1 MRNSKGWSSEAWN
14 CPRMGAVLS
23 MLIYVLL
30 LLQAAVRVVKPYE
43 LGDAFK
49 RVGRQTPST
58 YACRGS
64 LANCLRPDGV
74 SGSDGQSRC
83 LHIMAA
89 AKAMSTHAYT
99 RQQC

>member
-23 MLIYVLL
+23 MLIEVLL
-30 LLQAAVRVVKPYE
+30 LLQAAVRVVK